1 MIIDGSRGWYW
12 YLKSLPEKSMEF
24 PIIRFNVIVREI
36 GSRFNAKSMMIDESM
51 IAYDVRDSDTLLGI
65 LFEESLKSMC
75 IAALD
80 ESGGYSTGLH
90 ITIVLVQGKEGC
102 TNINA
107 DVMDSFAKVF
117 QQPH

>member
-12 YLKSLPEKSMEF
+12 CLKSLPEKSREF

-36 GSRFNAKSMMIDESM
+36 GDKFSAKLMAIDESM

-80 ESGGYSTGLH
+80 ASGGYSTGLH
-90 ITIVLVQGKEGC
+90 ITIVLVQGGEGH
-102 TNINA
+102 TNIDA
-107 DVMDSFAKVF
+107 DVLGCFAKVF
-117 QQPH
+117 QQSH